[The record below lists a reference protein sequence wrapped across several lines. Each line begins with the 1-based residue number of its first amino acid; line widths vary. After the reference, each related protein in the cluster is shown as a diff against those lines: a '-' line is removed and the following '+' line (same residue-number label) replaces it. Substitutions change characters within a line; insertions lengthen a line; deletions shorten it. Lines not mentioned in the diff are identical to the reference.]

1 MVLQGISV
9 LEMSLSQASAV
20 QIAASPVDSISYWL
34 TETPPPALPAAQRE
48 PAAVILA
55 EPAIAVGA
63 VAQSGSVPQ
72 EFETSPLVWLRR
84 PKEQALLGH
93 AKDKLL

>member
-1 MVLQGISV
+1 
-9 LEMSLSQASAV
+9 
-20 QIAASPVDSISYWL
+20 
-34 TETPPPALPAAQRE
+34 LPAAQQE
-48 PAAVILA
+48 PAAVIPA

-72 EFETSPLVWLRR
+72 ELEASPWEALPLAWLCR